1 MKLFILG
8 ASGLL
13 GRELTKKASLLHD
26 VFSTYNNNN
35 NLQIPNNSKIKFCFP
50 DDLENLEKF
59 LLLKDHM

>member
-35 NLQIPNNSKIKFCFP
+35 NLQIPNNSKIK
-50 DDLENLEKF
+50 LIL
-59 LLLKDHM
+59 